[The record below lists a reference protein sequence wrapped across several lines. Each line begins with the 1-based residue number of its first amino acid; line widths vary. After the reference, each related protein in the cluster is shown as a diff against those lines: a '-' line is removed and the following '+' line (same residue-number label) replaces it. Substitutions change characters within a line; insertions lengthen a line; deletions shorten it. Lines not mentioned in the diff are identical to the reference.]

1 MQQQYTPQSMPTPPA
16 DTRPDDMVESDGMI
30 NDESHKRWTV
40 EDDKLLASSYLI
52 ISTDS
57 VKGNGQNKKDFR
69 ERITKYFNDHVT
81 SGNDRTQQS
90 LKSHWF
96 NIIPS
101 VNEFNQ
107 CFIQTKRQNHSG
119 WSDDQVMG
127 AARELFYSMRNKHFK
142 YEHEWM
148 MVKDEL
154 IGELHKAFC
163 KSFQY
168 TKLLHSLS
176 SKISTSYYFIE
187 YNIYT

>member
-1 MQQQYTPQSMPTPPA
+1 NYFTRLLGSHYNGESLHPQYTTPPPQVQGSSQFQERQAMQQQYPPQSMPTPPA
-16 DTRPDDMVESDGMI
+16 DTRPDDMVESDGMS
-30 NDESHKRWTV
+30 NDESRKKWTI

-57 VKGNGQNKKDFR
+57 VKGNRQNRKDFW
-69 ERITKYFNDHVT
+69 ERITKYFNDHDM

-127 AARELFYSMRNKHFK
+127 AARE
-142 YEHEWM
+142 
-148 MVKDEL
+148 
-154 IGELHKAFC
+154 
-163 KSFQY
+163 
-168 TKLLHSLS
+168 
-176 SKISTSYYFIE
+176 
-187 YNIYT
+187 